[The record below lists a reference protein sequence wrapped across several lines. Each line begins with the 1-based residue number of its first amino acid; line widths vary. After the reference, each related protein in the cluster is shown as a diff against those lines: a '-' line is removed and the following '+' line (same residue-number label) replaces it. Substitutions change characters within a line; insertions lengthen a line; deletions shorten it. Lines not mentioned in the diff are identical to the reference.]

1 MGSSF
6 QIIQVGLIRG
16 KWRVRV
22 GEGGLMME
30 TEGQN
35 QKFEDADTAGFE
47 AGLKLQ
53 ITGYPQPPG
62 KGEQSTGT
70 SGESLVLI
78 SARRSPFW
86 ISGLQNYKTVRL
98 YFKLLHLW

>member
-62 KGEQSTGT
+62 KGEQTIPWNFWRKPGSDF
-70 SGESLVLI
+70 SQAKPILDFW
-78 SARRSPFW
+78 SPE
-86 ISGLQNYKTVRL
+86 L
-98 YFKLLHLW
+98 